1 LSQLSQYTSQF
12 AAISLEETARVNLLD
27 RRDTKYV
34 IPLSKIPQI
43 FENLGNQYKV
53 LNIGEF
59 SYFNYRNIYYDT
71 PDYLMHQQHH
81 NGFYDRFKIRLR
93 EYTNTGL
100 TFAEVKRKNN
110 LGRTIKSRITIE
122 DKETLLTPEGKEL
135 ISRSTP
141 FDPNNVFPVLNIN
154 FDRITFIQKDFKD
167 RATVDFNLV
176 FSHKEISKELGPLVI
191 AEVKQNKLS
200 TDSDFIRAVTKAG
213 VKPMRF
219 SKYCIG
225 MTKIYPN
232 LKNNLFKPK
241 LHRINKLI
249 HGIPA

>member
-1 LSQLSQYTSQF
+1 MTPIAQYTSQF
-12 AAISLEETARVNLLD
+12 APISLEETDRVKLLD

-43 FENLGNQYKV
+43 FEYLGDSYRV
-53 LNIGEF
+53 LNIGPH

-100 TFAEVKRKNN
+100 TFAEVKRKSNQD
-110 LGRTIKSRITIE
+110 RTIKARITIE
-122 DKETLLTPEGKEL
+122 DKDTLLTPEGKDL
-135 ISRSTP
+135 IRKSTP
-141 FDPNNVFPVLNIN
+141 FDPENVIPVLNIN

-167 RATVDFNLV
+167 RATVDFNLI
-176 FSHKEISKELGPLVI
+176 FSHEGISQELGPLVI
-191 AEVKQNKLS
+191 AEVKQDKFS
-200 TDSDFIRAVTKAG
+200 TDSDFIRAVSKAG

-249 HGIPA
+249 HGTPA